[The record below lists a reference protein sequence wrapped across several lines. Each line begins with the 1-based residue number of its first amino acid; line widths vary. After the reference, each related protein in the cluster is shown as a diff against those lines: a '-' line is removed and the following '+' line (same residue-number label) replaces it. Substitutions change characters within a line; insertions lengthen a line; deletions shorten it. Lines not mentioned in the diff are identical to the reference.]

1 MSHTH
6 TSLVYH
12 IVFSTQGHLPLL
24 KPEIRKELFAYM
36 GGLIKEKKGKPIII
50 NGVNDHA
57 HLLASFPPD
66 LSVSD
71 AMRFVKANSSRWM
84 KQRFGKPFAWQKG
97 FGAFSVSR
105 SNLDAVARYIRDQ
118 EEHHRKIDFKTEFVS
133 LLDKNEADYDP
144 DHLWD

>member
-6 TSLVYH
+6 TSLVFH

-24 KPEIRKELFAYM
+24 KPEIRKEVFAYM
-36 GGLIKEKKGKPIII
+36 AGLVKEKKGKPVIV
-50 NGVNDHA
+50 NGVEDHT
-57 HLLASFPPD
+57 HLLLALPPD

-71 AMRFVKANSSRWM
+71 SMRFVKANSSRWI
-84 KQRFGKPFAWQKG
+84 KQRFGRPFAWQKG

-105 SNLDAVARYIRDQ
+105 SNVDAVAKYIREQ
-118 EEHHRKIDFKTEFVS
+118 EAHHRKVDFRREYLS

-144 DHLWD
+144 DHIWD